1 MDESLDTTGAV
12 DGKVASTQVIKK
24 FHPVLFV
31 GLGGTGLEVLLRIRR
46 RILHAGWGQGGMVR
60 VDSLEDFPVAE
71 FIHFDLDQGAILE
84 RGKPIDSDPL
94 ADLVRLSPQDRL
106 VDSLDIMK
114 YLRTEEDLSRYP
126 HVASWCPLAG
136 DQVKGMDLSKGA
148 GQIRGISRMYFF
160 DSYSKIR
167 DVVRQKLDRLKA
179 NFSKKAQLERLGIE
193 VENEKVQV
201 VVVGSCAGGTGSGS
215 FLDFGWLAQLLAGK
229 SFGPSGYDVQLVL
242 FTPRGF
248 EHANADSVKA
258 NGYAAMMELE
268 TCMNQYR
275 GYVDMWDP
283 LEGKPVLDPRPFT
296 DVYIVE
302 SANLGRFALDK
313 VDNVYEMVA
322 DVLFEDFSSMEF
334 ANNKRSV
341 AVNQM
346 KHKMLPYWPKLAQEY
361 SQMNLSYCMGYSSF
375 GQAILD
381 TKFTQQ
387 KDQDEYRLAA
397 AMLEAFF
404 GIASTDK
411 SALQATD
418 KQRDEFLLGHLKLTP
433 FSFTQFPA
441 LSAKADA
448 QGLCA
453 PFIDNQLTND
463 LLYDEH
469 GGVEEAIQQKINIL
483 VERIVSDE
491 SSIKDWPR
499 LLRDMIPALE
509 QDAIRNQDTT
519 TNTSETRIIR
529 RGASL
534 RDEKFAIIR
543 QKFYEYLDNREFG
556 GLEFVLSLAELLK
569 TSFVNPG
576 TGLARQLEDNAQRY
590 LKVRDALRTNQV
602 EETLNN
608 IAGAVK
614 GSLISGPD
622 SKKAKSYIENLK
634 NDLGDYLRFHTRSV
648 AATTAA
654 VLLSE
659 LAVLIGGRSGID
671 ARGDA
676 IFSGLLEQFQAG
688 RRDVL
693 AVSREIAFA
702 VKTIEDGQS
711 MRHSNYLFL
720 ETEAAEQEM
729 PPMKVL
735 RDWANEAFRDFEG
748 SRKIFPM
755 LKTPDG
761 KAKLLNKLRMRAASA
776 RAAMQPYTAI
786 KKQDPLVAKLLSMD
800 ASQRMR
806 KFSEL
811 LRAAMPWI
819 DADFTD
825 VSIKHEQF
833 KCYLG
838 VMDPQEWESL
848 LPELIASLPT
858 TVGLTASEF
867 ALSPTGNPGR
877 AVCYC
882 ELSGFPLKVL
892 SGLSEW
898 RLKYRLE
905 GKRYPLHT
913 HKDPTQFVQPMV
925 PSTPE
930 LRQSAEECRLFQL
943 AVMLRKLKRHDK
955 PSVPPC
961 LYMFDFGRGE
971 WKSLGNERGF
981 RNLGLPPEYRPFVED
996 AVNETLAGL
1005 DALQLYALSELARFQ
1020 QKETYAPVTRR
1031 TPEGQDI
1038 DIPGFTHGV
1047 LGKLHVELAEM
1058 AQARGLDEGDAR
1070 LFRRRLAD
1078 WGEGWADVL
1087 QSFGPWTEIVPDSS
1101 KDAIGW
1107 EVAEARPGGSDR
1119 CKRRVHK
1126 NFFEPGWLLG
1136 LCHGQTAVQQQVVKP
1151 QPPVGAT
1158 PPPPPPPPPPSALPS
1173 NWYVGINQSACGPYD
1188 LATLRGMVGAG
1199 QVTTASMVLKSGTT
1213 SWLIA
1218 GQVVEL
1224 ACIFEVLPP
1233 LPPMS

>member
-1 MDESLDTTGAV
+1 MDDSVDTLGTTDSQG
-12 DGKVASTQVIKK
+12 ASTTVIKK

-46 RILHAGWGQGGMVR
+46 RILHAGWGPGGMVR
-60 VDSLEDFPVAE
+60 VDSLEEFPVAE

-84 RGKPIDSDPL
+84 GGKPVDDDPL

-106 VDSLDIMK
+106 VDSFDIMK
-114 YLRTEEDLSRYP
+114 YLRTEEDLSKYP
-126 HVASWCPLAG
+126 HVASWCPLTG

-148 GQIRGISRMYFF
+148 GQIRGISRMYFY

-167 DVVRQKLDRLKA
+167 DVVRQKLDKLKA

-201 VVVGSCAGGTGSGS
+201 VIVGSCAGGTGSGS
-215 FLDFGWLAQLLAGK
+215 FLDFGWLARLLAGK
-229 SFGPSGYDVQLVL
+229 SFGPSSYEVQLVL

-248 EHANADSVKA
+248 EHANANSVKA

-268 TCMNQYR
+268 TCMNDHR
-275 GYVDMWDP
+275 DYVGMWDP
-283 LEGKPVLDPRPFT
+283 LEGKPILDPRPFT

-334 ANNKRSV
+334 ANKKRSIG
-341 AVNQM
+341 VNQM
-346 KHKMLPYWPKLAQEY
+346 KFKMLPYRPVLAAEY
-361 SQMNLSYCMGYSSF
+361 SQMNLSYHMGYSSF
-375 GQAILD
+375 GQSILD
-381 TKFTQQ
+381 TKYTQQ
-387 KDQDEYRLAA
+387 KDGDEYRLAA

-404 GIASTDK
+404 GIASADK

-418 KQRDEFLLGHLKLTP
+418 KQRDEFLLNHLKLMP
-433 FSFTQFPA
+433 FSFTQFPL
-441 LSAKADA
+441 LSAKADT

-499 LLRDMIPALE
+499 LLREMIPILE

-519 TNTSETRIIR
+519 TNTSESRIIR
-529 RGASL
+529 RGAGL
-534 RDEKFAIIR
+534 RDEKFEIIR
-543 QKFYEYLDNREFG
+543 EKFYEYLDNREFG

-576 TGLARQLEDNAQRY
+576 TGLARQLEDNAKRY
-590 LKVRDALRTNQV
+590 LKVREALRTNQV

-614 GSLISGPD
+614 GSLLSGPD
-622 SKKAKSYIENLK
+622 AKKAKSYIENLK
-634 NDLGDYLRFHTRSV
+634 QDLGDYLRFHTRSV

-654 VLLSE
+654 ALLSE
-659 LAVLIGGRSGID
+659 IAILIGGRSGTD

-676 IFSGLLEQFQAG
+676 IYSGLLEQFHAG

-693 AVSREIAFA
+693 AVSREISFA
-702 VKTIEDGQS
+702 VKTIEDGQAK
-711 MRHSNYLFL
+711 RHSNYLFL
-720 ETEAAEQEM
+720 ETDAVEQEM

-776 RAAMQPYTAI
+776 RAAMQPPSSI
-786 KKQDPLVAKLLSMD
+786 KKQDPLVVKLLSMD

-819 DADFTD
+819 DAEFTD
-825 VSIKHEQF
+825 VGIIHEQY

-838 VMDPQEWESL
+838 VMDPREWDSL

-858 TVGLTASEF
+858 TIGLTALEF

-905 GKRYPLHT
+905 GKRFPLHT
-913 HKDPTQFVQPMV
+913 HRDPTQFVQPMV
-925 PSTPE
+925 PTPPE

-943 AVMLRKLKRHDK
+943 AVMLRKLRRHDK
-955 PSVPPC
+955 PTIPPG
-961 LYMFDFGRGE
+961 LYMFDFGRGD

-981 RNLGLPPEYRPFVED
+981 RNLGLPVEYQRFVED
-996 AVNETLAGL
+996 AVNEVLAEL
-1005 DALQLYALSELARFQ
+1005 DPLQLYALSELALFQ
-1020 QKETYAPVTRR
+1020 QKETYAPVLSR
-1031 TPEGQDI
+1031 TAEGKDVDI
-1038 DIPGFTHGV
+1038 QGFTNGV
-1047 LGKLHVELAEM
+1047 LGKLNVELAEM
-1058 AQARGLDEGDAR
+1058 AQARGLDDGQAR
-1070 LFRRRLAD
+1070 TFRKFFAD
-1078 WGEGWADVL
+1078 WGEGWADVVH
-1087 QSFGPWTEIVPDSS
+1087 SFGPWTELVPDSS
-1101 KDAIGW
+1101 RDPIVW
-1107 EVAEARPGGSDR
+1107 EVAQAKPGGSDR

-1126 NFFEPGWLLG
+1126 SFFEPGWLQR
-1136 LCHGQTAVQQQVVKP
+1136 LCEEKEGIIPPKVTKTQTEPA
-1151 QPPVGAT
+1151 
-1158 PPPPPPPPPPSALPS
+1158 PPPPPPPPPPLASR
-1173 NWYVGINQSACGPYD
+1173 WYVGINQQVCGPYD
-1188 LATLRGMVGAG
+1188 FPTLRGMVGTGQLTSMSMVFKAGTSSWLVAG
-1199 QVTTASMVLKSGTT
+1199 QVE
-1213 SWLIA
+1213 
-1218 GQVVEL
+1218 EL
-1224 ACIFEVLPP
+1224 ACIFEVIPP
-1233 LPPMS
+1233 LPPMPS